1 MTRSPLY
8 TALAAALFT
17 LSCLGLGACDGALG
31 SDALT
36 SAEEIIDGLGGRR
49 ALSKG
54 DGDDRGFAVDAEAGG
69 SYRFSLARKAKGAE
83 VGPAHARVL
92 RFSVPAG
99 QTFAAVLRRLDG
111 SRVEAYLALFA
122 EGQRVATAQYG
133 QGLLPMAGEDDE
145 VVIYRAAEGGA
156 FQLFAA
162 DQDFL
167 ADATVQ
173 VDLIPLSRA
182 VGIDAS
188 VTNPAIRAWAAELR
202 RYESE
207 LAPHFASGALREG
220 EAGLLEADL
229 TKVESLKE
237 RARLNGLLRALNEDR
252 AALYAAFVE
261 ATLDGERNL
270 ALQTSVGNLCG
281 ELWTALRS
289 AEHTL
294 DAR

>member
-1 MTRSPLY
+1 MTRSPLSIFV
-8 TALAAALFT
+8 ALLAL
-17 LSCLGLGACDGALG
+17 LGLALTACDGALG
-31 SDALT
+31 ADTQT
-36 SAEEIIDGLGGRR
+36 SAEEIIAGLGGRR

-54 DGDDRGFAVDAEAGG
+54 DGDDRGFAVDAALGG
-69 SYRFSLARKAKGAE
+69 SYRFTLARKAKGAE

-92 RFSVPAG
+92 RFSVAAG

-122 EGQRVATAQYG
+122 EGQRVATAKYG
-133 QGLLPMAGEDDE
+133 QGLLPMASEDDE
-145 VVIYRAAEGGA
+145 VVIFRSAEGGS

-162 DQDFL
+162 DQDFE
-167 ADATVQ
+167 ATATVQ

-202 RYESE
+202 NYEPE
-207 LAPHFASGALREG
+207 LAAHFASGALREG

-229 TKVESLKE
+229 EKVASLKD

-261 ATLDGERNL
+261 ATLDGEANL
-270 ALQTSVGNLCG
+270 GLQTSVGNLCA

-289 AEHTL
+289 DEHTL